1 MNTEKMRIPEHS
13 TDSVGGVN
21 KVAYRDGY
29 IHGRE
34 QEHRVQEDKRVI
46 RDNNS
51 AASGLL
57 FGMTLAAIASV
68 LGGVIFFATHQN
80 QPFNTS
86 VQTAP
91 STVTQP

>member
-1 MNTEKMRIPEHS
+1 MNTDKVRIPEPS
-13 TDSVGGVN
+13 TDGVGRVN

-34 QEHRVQEDKRVI
+34 QEHHIQEDKRVI

-80 QPFNTS
+80 QPSNTA
-86 VQTAP
+86 VPTAP